1 MAKQRYGINDAY
13 RGTVGTVIGY
23 EWRGQWCLRSRP
35 RSVRNPR
42 TAKQQANRLLFK
54 RVVALTSALG
64 DVLRMGMKGLSLSLH
79 LTEANLFSKSNKGL
93 FWLDGDERLQARWE
107 EVLVADGPLAP
118 VADPSVETRHA
129 ASLQRGD
136 TVAVTFRPC
145 AEGVRADGGDE
156 VYLAAYCPGRG
167 EAVLSGSAW
176 RWKGRAELELPALW
190 RGHGVELWVFVRD
203 ARGRASRSVYAGG

>member
-79 LTEANLFSKSNKGL
+79 LTEANLFNKSALSRLDISKCQFHS
-93 FWLDGDERLQARWE
+93 
-107 EVLVADGPLAP
+107 
-118 VADPSVETRHA
+118 
-129 ASLQRGD
+129 
-136 TVAVTFRPC
+136 FR
-145 AEGVRADGGDE
+145 VSSS
-156 VYLAAYCPGRG
+156 
-167 EAVLSGSAW
+167 SGFI
-176 RWKGRAELELPALW
+176 RQTP
-190 RGHGVELWVFVRD
+190 
-203 ARGRASRSVYAGG
+203 